1 MKSDKTPDITYADLE
16 PLIKKKITVKIIQ
29 KNLKQ
34 QKQMNMFLENIQCH
48 KISTVYIA
56 EKI

>member
-1 MKSDKTPDITYADLE
+1 MKSDKTPDIIYADLK

-34 QKQMNMFLENIQCH
+34 QK
-48 KISTVYIA
+48 
-56 EKI
+56 

>member
-1 MKSDKTPDITYADLE
+1 MKSDKTPDIIYADLE
-16 PLIKKKITVKIIQ
+16 PVKIIQ

-34 QKQMNMFLENIQCH
+34 QKQMSMFLENIQCH
-48 KISTVYIA
+48 QISTVYIA